1 MVPQTQ
7 YAKKGDAHI
16 AYQIVGEGNP
26 LDIVLVSTWFSH
38 LEARWDLPG
47 YAHYL
52 GRLASF
58 SRLISFDKYGIG
70 LSDPIPS
77 KGLPRSRTGWTTC
90 PR

>member
-1 MVPQTQ
+1 LGVVPQTQ
-7 YAKKGDAHI
+7 YARKGDAHI

-77 KGLPRSRTGWTTC
+77 RELP
-90 PR
+90 PLED